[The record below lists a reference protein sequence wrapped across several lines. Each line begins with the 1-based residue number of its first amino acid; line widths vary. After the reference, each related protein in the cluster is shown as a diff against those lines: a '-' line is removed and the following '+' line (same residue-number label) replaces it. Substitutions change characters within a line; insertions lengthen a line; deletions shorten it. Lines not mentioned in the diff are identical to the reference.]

1 MKNILLIISILIF
14 SFSTKAQGKDTSKV
28 SNFKHEVGFHA
39 GSTSGYG
46 PSHRIWYKKIGL
58 QVTLLPYFMNYNKSN
73 KNSSLVYGLSLN
85 YKLQQ
90 NKFVDLYGFAN
101 FSSNLSKQVYY
112 PYDPTQQVISNKSIK
127 SNIGLGLGFDFK
139 ITPEFILSTQIGYGI
154 YQIEKFYQG
163 NIAGGISLLYR
174 L

>member
-1 MKNILLIISILIF
+1 MKNLLLIISILII
-14 SFSTKAQGKDTSKV
+14 SFSSKAHDKDTSKV

-46 PSHRIWYKKIGL
+46 PSYRVWYKKIGL
-58 QVTLLPYFMNYNKSN
+58 QVTLLPYFMNYEKSN

-101 FSSNLSKQVYY
+101 FSSNMSKQVYY
-112 PYDPTQQVISNKSIK
+112 PNDPTWSVETNKSIK
-127 SNIGLGLGFDFK
+127 SNIGLGVGFNFK
-139 ITPEFILSTQIGYGI
+139 ITPEFILSTQIGYGL
-154 YQIEKFYQG
+154 YQIEKLYQG
-163 NIAGGISLLYR
+163 NIAGGLSLLYK